1 MDAHPQLVKS
11 QVQKQLLGLVHHAQ
25 LLRGDLLAVHKAGGQ
40 AGEGLLVPG
49 GQPQLVGV
57 VADLLLGQS
66 HVAQRAFDLQL
77 GHGLQAGAVV
87 AVVVHVGAFGYILQ
101 IVFFRNCDNFLE
113 QFMLAQVAAV
123 LGVMGEALD
132 VQLLG
137 LNDDLPDALGLAEGS
152 GLLQFPLGE

>member
-1 MDAHPQLVKS
+1 M
-11 QVQKQLLGLVHHAQ
+11 
-25 LLRGDLLAVHKAGGQ
+25 
-40 AGEGLLVPG
+40 
-49 GQPQLVGV
+49 
-57 VADLLLGQS
+57 
-66 HVAQRAFDLQL
+66 AQRAFDLQL

-87 AVVVHVGAFGYILQ
+87 AVVVHVGAFGYVLQ

-152 GLLQFPLGE
+152 GLLQFPLGERAGLSCHGDGLVAQRIVGDFQQKGGIHPAGKRHRHTAQLTQIVLQCL